1 MTGDSQDFS
10 APTAQATSATYKS
23 PPRKLVKFF
32 HNSHDQWKGKCP
44 QAEAE
49 PKKLKKKLR
58 GGEARHQRGESRAH
72 ALEEDPAR
80 LHEEKRALEEA
91 AEAGEKKAH

>member
-32 HNSHDQWKGKCP
+32 HKSRDQWKGKCL
-44 QAEAE
+44 QAKADL
-49 PKKLKKKLR
+49 KKLKKKLS
-58 GGEARHQRGESRAH
+58 GVHARHQRWQSRVH
-72 ALEEDPAR
+72 ALEEELAR